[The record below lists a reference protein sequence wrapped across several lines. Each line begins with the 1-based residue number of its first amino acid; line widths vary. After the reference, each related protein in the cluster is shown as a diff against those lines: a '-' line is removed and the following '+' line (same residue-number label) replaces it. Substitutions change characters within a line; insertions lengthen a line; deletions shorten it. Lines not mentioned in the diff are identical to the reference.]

1 MSFST
6 TTGVHLGRN
15 PQSGRRYARWD
26 EYSGRRLGTTPG
38 DDVGRGAAE
47 RGDVLEPFLG
57 VLEGSIVPY
66 TELVDAGRMIAR
78 AMVALGRPIV
88 ISTEDTWAGVWD
100 LERLTDREAVAWGFW
115 VVSRLEPTGN
125 E

>member
-1 MSFST
+1 
-6 TTGVHLGRN
+6 V
-15 PQSGRRYARWD
+15 
-26 EYSGRRLGTTPG
+26 E
-38 DDVGRGAAE
+38 RGAAE

-66 TELVDAGRMIAR
+66 AELVHAGRLIAR

-88 ISTEDTWAGVWD
+88 ISAEDTWAGVWD

-125 E
+125 D